1 MSRIGKEIP
10 MKYVFG
16 IAIVVAVVMVGWDFL
31 EPEITNIIFQDELHD
46 LAAQA
51 GARVGLLVPSSDEE
65 LRNAVIRR
73 AAGHEIPLEPKQVTV
88 RRTGIPESPV
98 LYLAVNYTV
107 PVNLPGYSFKLHF
120 SPSSTSG
127 RF

>member
-1 MSRIGKEIP
+1 
-10 MKYVFG
+10 MKKYIFG
-16 IAIVVAVVMVGWDFL
+16 IAVMVAAVMVGWEIL

-51 GARVGLLVPSSDEE
+51 GARVGLLVPSSDED

-73 AAGHEIPLEPKQVTV
+73 AARHEIPLEPEQVTV
-88 RRTGIPESPV
+88 RRSGIPESPV

-107 PVNLPGYSFKLHF
+107 PVNLPLYSFNLHF
-120 SPSSTSG
+120 SPTSTG
-127 RF
+127 GKF